1 MFNIR
6 NTDSYSQENGH
17 TNLDFLIHT
26 VIADDADYFSFILI
40 WKPNIEVFGKLSMP
54 ISS

>member
-40 WKPNIEVFGKLSMP
+40 
-54 ISS
+54 